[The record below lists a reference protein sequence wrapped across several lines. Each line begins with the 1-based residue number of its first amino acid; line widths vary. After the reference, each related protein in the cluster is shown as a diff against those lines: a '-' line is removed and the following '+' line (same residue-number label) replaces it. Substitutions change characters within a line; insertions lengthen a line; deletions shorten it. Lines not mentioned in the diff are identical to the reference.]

1 MKIDWKR
8 KLTSRKWWVSV
19 AALVSGLILAFG
31 GGDEVATTVSGCI
44 MATAAVVGYT
54 IGEGLA
60 DGANKGGGDNG
71 DEQGVSG
78 AFQVGGAVLADQ
90 VEDTLPEGH
99 AAHGGPHKLGNGVL
113 DGCPHRGSAP
123 FRKNGMTAGG
133 GKNAVSRGERVRYAY
148 SLRGCT
154 EMASFIMLV

>member
-31 GGDEVATTVSGCI
+31 GGDEVAQTVSGCI

-60 DGANKGGGDNG
+60 DSSHVDSSHKEDNDDGDN
-71 DEQGVSG
+71 V
-78 AFQVGGAVLADQ
+78 
-90 VEDTLPEGH
+90 
-99 AAHGGPHKLGNGVL
+99 
-113 DGCPHRGSAP
+113 
-123 FRKNGMTAGG
+123 
-133 GKNAVSRGERVRYAY
+133 
-148 SLRGCT
+148 
-154 EMASFIMLV
+154 